1 MSNKESIEIL
11 ATALSKKSG
20 LTQEEA
26 ERFILKMF
34 ETLGRGLLADRQIKL
49 RWLGS
54 FKITPV
60 KERESVDVNT
70 GERILI
76 EGRDKVTFT
85 PDSIL
90 KEIINKPFAQF
101 ETVIVNDGVS
111 FEEIDRKFESI
122 NDTEEDNDAEEDEVV
137 SQTELEQE
145 AQQEEQEE
153 EATPIAPPSPE
164 TPSASLEQPEPT
176 EPESIEPKPT
186 KLPNPIPD
194 TVENEVIEIP
204 KENEPVTEGHT
215 ESQDEPI
222 PSRRHIVL
230 PKYMV
235 LTTSVVG
242 IILAIGIGWLAF
254 NYREMVAQRDQ
265 LAVELNR
272 YQSKKPIAVPQ
283 KPKPAPPVKSSE
295 EQMKEKAHED
305 SVRLVQASEA
315 VKAIE
320 EEKKEKAN
328 PKEKKTEESD
338 KLKANQKESV
348 QKKEPVAED
357 YSSDARVRTGA
368 YRIVGV
374 DRVVTVKG
382 GQSLIDIS
390 NKYLGPGMECYVEA
404 LNGITQAK
412 DGQKIKIPK
421 LELKKKKI

>member
-49 RWLGS
+49 RWLGA

-122 NDTEEDNDAEEDEVV
+122 NDAEEEDNDVEEEVV
-137 SQTELEQE
+137 SQTEM
-145 AQQEEQEE
+145 EQEE
-153 EATPIAPPSPE
+153 EATPIETPSPE
-164 TPSASLEQPEPT
+164 TPPTSLEQFEPAEPEPV
-176 EPESIEPKPT
+176 EPEPT
-186 KLPNPIPD
+186 KLPDPTPD

-204 KENEPVTEGHT
+204 KENEPVTEDHT

-222 PSRRHIVL
+222 LSKRHIVL

-272 YQSKKPIAVPQ
+272 YQSKKPIAIPQ

-305 SVRLVQASEA
+305 SVRLAQASEA

-320 EEKKEKAN
+320 EEKKEKADQ
-328 PKEKKTEESD
+328 KEKKTEDSD
-338 KLKANQKESV
+338 KVKANQKEAV

-404 LNGITQAK
+404 LNGITQVK

-421 LELKKKKI
+421 LELKKKKNITK